1 MVLLNGACTIRT
13 PERILQQ
20 QFRFRLKG
28 FDYQVETFEEQWC
41 PNGDGNVLIVFK
53 LKELTQKNIHYIQ
66 SLGMKKLPMNENS
79 EIPDFLYVDSGYYS
93 FENEDINDER
103 DFKLLIIDTDKK
115 KITLYYQYM

>member
-1 MVLLNGACTIRT
+1 
-13 PERILQQ
+13 
-20 QFRFRLKG
+20 
-28 FDYQVETFEEQWC
+28 
-41 PNGDGNVLIVFK
+41 
-53 LKELTQKNIHYIQ
+53 
-66 SLGMKKLPMNENS
+66 MKKLPMNENS